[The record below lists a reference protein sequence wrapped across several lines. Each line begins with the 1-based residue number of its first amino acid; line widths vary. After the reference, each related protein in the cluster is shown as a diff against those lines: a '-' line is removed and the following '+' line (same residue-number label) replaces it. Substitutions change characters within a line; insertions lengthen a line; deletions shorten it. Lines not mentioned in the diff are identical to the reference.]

1 MDIVSRS
8 AKYSQQTWIFQTTSK
23 PSVTRP
29 WITRGHFCTLVIIL
43 YLFLLYFLSLFLCMF
58 CSTISCIWSIV
69 TSFKDIFLFC
79 HFTHHKNTI
88 LSYKIHTGLL
98 PKGIEYENVHARMFI
113 LSLQVCKE
121 GWSEIFRQGGG
132 RTVAHEVPC
141 YKFTFPSWG
150 QI

>member
-29 WITRGHFCTLVIIL
+29 WIIRDYSCTLMIIL

-58 CSTISCIWSIV
+58 CSIISCIWRTV
-69 TSFKDIFLFC
+69 TSFKDIF

-98 PKGIEYENVHARMFI
+98 PKGIAYENVHARMFI
-113 LSLQVCKE
+113 LSVQVCKE
-121 GWSEIFRQGGG
+121 GWSEIFRQPGGEKLLHMRCRVTNLHFHHEG
-132 RTVAHEVPC
+132 R
-141 YKFTFPSWG
+141 YK
-150 QI
+150 